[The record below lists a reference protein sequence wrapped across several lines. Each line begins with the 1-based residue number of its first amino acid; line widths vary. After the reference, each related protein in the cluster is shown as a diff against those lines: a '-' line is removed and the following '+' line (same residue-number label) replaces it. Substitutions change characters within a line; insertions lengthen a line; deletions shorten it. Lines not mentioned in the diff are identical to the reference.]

1 MEDNKQKNQDLN
13 LGSSLYES
21 IAVIFATTLVIFGV
35 ILILADFGFGLGITT
50 MVTGAF
56 IYVSISWFGRVLK
69 GLEQNNAYLQK
80 ILKASK
86 SWILN
91 ISKMCV

>member
-1 MEDNKQKNQDLN
+1 MCNLRAKLLKLTLWKIINKKNQDLN
-13 LGSSLYES
+13 LGSNLYEG
-21 IAVIFATTLVIFGV
+21 IAIIFATTLVIFGV

-56 IYVSISWFGRVLK
+56 IYVSISWFGRVLN

-80 ILKASK
+80 Y
-86 SWILN
+86 
-91 ISKMCV
+91 